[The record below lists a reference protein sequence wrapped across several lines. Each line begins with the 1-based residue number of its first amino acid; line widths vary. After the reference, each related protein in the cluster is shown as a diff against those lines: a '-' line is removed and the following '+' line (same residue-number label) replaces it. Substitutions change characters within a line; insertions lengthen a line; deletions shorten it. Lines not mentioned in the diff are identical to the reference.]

1 MKIRLKVSLS
11 GTRNGRPWPRAGAVV
26 TLPESE
32 ARDLI
37 ASRIAE
43 RYEPEPEPEPVVSV
57 VEPDRE
63 PDADDDD
70 DDRRPVL
77 DEPDSEPDV
86 PAAEETVTPPLSKK
100 PPTKKSGSKK

>member
-70 DDRRPVL
+70 DRRPVL

>member
-1 MKIRLKVSLS
+1 MKIKLKVSLS

-26 TLPESE
+26 NLPESE

-57 VEPDRE
+57 VEPDSE
-63 PDADDDD
+63 PDADAD